1 MFRNP
6 VIYAALC
13 LVVLAVVVFLLYRRM
28 SSLTNSVV
36 DVVRE
41 HNNAKN
47 ALDTHAKAIGEM
59 RELVKNDDYNGYD
72 GYDDEEMYSRGSDE
86 IDDMDGLDEI
96 DDVEEIDGLVEDDPE
111 IKPDPVIKKKL

>member
-1 MFRNP
+1 MFKNP

-13 LVVLAVVVFLLYRRM
+13 LVALAVVVFLLYRRM
-28 SSLTNSVV
+28 TSLTNSVV

-59 RELVKNDDYNGYD
+59 REMMSSDDRDAYD
-72 GYDDEEMYSRGSDE
+72 DYDDEEMYSRGPDE
-86 IDDMDGLDEI
+86 IDELDAMDEI
-96 DDVEEIDGLVEDDPE
+96 DDPE

>member
-1 MFRNP
+1 MFKNP
-6 VIYAALC
+6 VLYAALC
-13 LVVLAVVVFLLYRRM
+13 LVALAIVVFLLYRRM

-59 RELVKNDDYNGYD
+59 RELVKNDVYVDHD
-72 GYDDEEMYSRGSDE
+72 EYDDEEMYSRGSDE
-86 IDDMDGLDEI
+86 IGEIGEYDEI
-96 DDVEEIDGLVEDDPE
+96 DEIDEIDEMDDPE
-111 IKPDPVIKKKL
+111 IKPDPAAKKKL

>member
-36 DVVRE
+36 DVVLE
-41 HNNAKN
+41 HNKAKN

-59 RELVKNDDYNGYD
+59 RELVKNDGYNGYD

-86 IDDMDGLDEI
+86 IDD
-96 DDVEEIDGLVEDDPE
+96 VEEIDLVMDDPE

>member
-1 MFRNP
+1 MFINP

-13 LVVLAVVVFLLYRRM
+13 LVALAVVVFLLYRRM
-28 SSLTNSVV
+28 TSLTNSVV

-47 ALDTHAKAIGEM
+47 ALDNHAKAIGEM
-59 RELVKNDDYNGYD
+59 RELVKNDYD
-72 GYDDEEMYSRGSDE
+72 DYDDEEMYSRGSDDLGE
-86 IDDMDGLDEI
+86 IDDLDEI
-96 DDVEEIDGLVEDDPE
+96 DEIDDPE

>member
-13 LVVLAVVVFLLYRRM
+13 LVVLAVVVYLLYRRM

-59 RELVKNDDYNGYD
+59 RELVKNDGYNGYD

-86 IDDMDGLDEI
+86 IDDVEEI
-96 DDVEEIDGLVEDDPE
+96 DDMEEIDGLVEDDPE

>member
-1 MFRNP
+1 MAMLRNP

-13 LVVLAVVVFLLYRRM
+13 LVVLAVVVFLMYRRM
-28 SSLTNSVV
+28 SNLTDSVV

-59 RELVKNDDYNGYD
+59 RELVKNGYDDYG
-72 GYDDEEMYSRGSDE
+72 DEEMYSRASDE
-86 IDDMDGLDEI
+86 LDELDELDEI
-96 DDVEEIDGLVEDDPE
+96 DEIDELDPE
-111 IKPDPVIKKKL
+111 IKPDLKKKI

>member
-1 MFRNP
+1 MFKNP

-13 LVVLAVVVFLLYRRM
+13 LVALAVVVFLLYRRM
-28 SSLTNSVV
+28 TSLTNSVV

-47 ALDTHAKAIGEM
+47 ALDAHAKAIGEM
-59 RELVKNDDYNGYD
+59 RELANRGYE
-72 GYDDEEMYSRGSDE
+72 YDDEEMYSRGSDE
-86 IDDMDGLDEI
+86 IDEIDEI
-96 DDVEEIDGLVEDDPE
+96 DELDDPE